1 MAEKIVVKAEKRE
14 GRGKND
20 SRRLRVA
27 GKIPVSVYGGGEG
40 SLAAAANLRE
50 LAKILRTDAG
60 VNSVFSLDIEG
71 VGVSDVI
78 FQDRQIDAVK
88 GRLLHAD
95 LRRIGKGEKMEMTVP
110 LHLVGNAPGL
120 NEEGAVINQ
129 PLHEIKVL
137 CEPANVPDAI
147 EIDVSNLNAGESIH
161 VSDLKVGTGIEIL
174 ESPDTVIATIGAVRA
189 EAESQPTEGAE
200 PEVIGKEPESK

>member
-1 MAEKIVVKAEKRE
+1 MAEKFVVKAEKRE

-40 SLAAAANLRE
+40 SLAAAASLKE
-50 LAKILRTDAG
+50 LAAILRTDAG
-60 VNSVFSLDIEG
+60 VNSVFSLDVAG

-78 FQDRQIDAVK
+78 FQDRQIDAVR
-88 GRLLHAD
+88 GRLVHAD

-110 LHLVGNAPGL
+110 LHLVGHAPGL
-120 NEEGAVINQ
+120 DETGAVINQ

-147 EIDVSNLNAGESIH
+147 EIDVSNLNAGESVH
-161 VSDLKVGTGIEIL
+161 VSDLKVGEGIEIQA
-174 ESPDTVIATIGAVRA
+174 SPETVVATIAVVREELETPA
-189 EAESQPTEGAE
+189 VEGGQ
-200 PEVIGKEPESK
+200 PEVVGKESDSE

>member
-161 VSDLKVGTGIEIL
+161 VSDLKVGAGIEIL

>member
-1 MAEKIVVKAEKRE
+1 MADKIVVKAEQRE

-78 FQDRQIDAVK
+78 FQDRQICAVK

-129 PLHEIKVL
+129 PMHEIKVL

-161 VSDLKVGTGIEIL
+161 VSDLKVGAGIEIL

-189 EAESQPTEGAE
+189 EVAEPIEAGE

>member
-1 MAEKIVVKAEKRE
+1 MAEKFVVKAEKRE

-20 SRRLRVA
+20 SRRLRVK
-27 GKIPVSVYGGGEG
+27 GKIPVAVYGGGEE
-40 SLAAAANLRE
+40 SLAAAAGLKE
-50 LAKILRTDAG
+50 LAAILRTDAG
-60 VNSVFSLDIEG
+60 VNSVFTLDVAG

-78 FQDRQIDAVK
+78 FQDRQIDTVK

-110 LHLVGNAPGL
+110 LHIFGHAPGL
-120 NEEGAVINQ
+120 DEEGAVINQ

-147 EIDVSNLNAGESIH
+147 EIGVSNLNAGEFTFRI
-161 VSDLKVGTGIEIL
+161 
-174 ESPDTVIATIGAVRA
+174 
-189 EAESQPTEGAE
+189 
-200 PEVIGKEPESK
+200 